1 MKGDLAGVGGEWE
14 GRGENRARN
23 GESGKQNSTTGIS
36 PSLASD
42 FRDKEESNDIVHLA

>member
-14 GRGENRARN
+14 GRGEKRARN
-23 GESGKQNSTTGIS
+23 GGSGKQNSTTGIS